1 VTDDTWLN
9 QRERGTL
16 LLIRLT
22 IRLAT
27 MFGRRAVRPLVV
39 MIALWYR
46 LFDRR
51 AVRASRDWLRRVHGR
66 EPGFWAIYRHIR
78 TFAQVTLDRVFLV
91 TGRTKAFTFSRTG
104 HENLVAQ
111 LRTGRGAVLLGAH
124 LGSFEAMRLGGV
136 EDRITIQ
143 VLGHFANAKMVNAL
157 LTQLNPDHA
166 ATVIH
171 LGDDPV
177 GVMARVR
184 ARIEAGDF
192 VALLG
197 DRTGLNDRTTTAS
210 FLGQEARFPSGPFLL
225 ASLLHCPVYLVF
237 GIYREP
243 NRYDLFCEPFAERLE
258 LPRQNRQGALQ
269 AAVQRYADRL
279 AEHARNAP
287 DNWFNFYDFWSPQ

>member
-1 VTDDTWLN
+1 MSEDSWLS

-16 LLIRLT
+16 LLLRLT

-27 MFGRRAVRPLVV
+27 LLGRRTVYPLVV
-39 MIALWYR
+39 TIALWYR
-46 LFDRR
+46 LFDGR
-51 AVRASRDWLRRVHGR
+51 AVAASRQWLLRVRGTQ
-66 EPGFWAIYRHIR
+66 PGFWAIYRHIR

-91 TGRTKAFTFSRTG
+91 TGRVRGFTFSRTG
-104 HENLVAQ
+104 NQHLVAQ
-111 LRTGRGAVLLGAH
+111 LATGRGAVLLGAH

-143 VLGHFANAKMVNAL
+143 VLGHFANARMINAL

-177 GVMARVR
+177 GVMAKVR
-184 ARIEAGDF
+184 SRLDHGDF

-197 DRTGLNDRTTTAS
+197 DRTGLNDRTTTVEFFGAP
-210 FLGQEARFPSGPFLL
+210 ARFPSGPFLL
-225 ASLLHCPVYLVF
+225 ASLLHCPIYLVF
-237 GIYREP
+237 GIYRSP

-258 LPRQNRQGALQ
+258 LPRATRQQALQ
-269 AAVQRYADRL
+269 ALVQRYADRV
-279 AEHARNAP
+279 AAHARNAP
-287 DNWFNFYDFWSPQ
+287 DNWFNFYDFWSHP